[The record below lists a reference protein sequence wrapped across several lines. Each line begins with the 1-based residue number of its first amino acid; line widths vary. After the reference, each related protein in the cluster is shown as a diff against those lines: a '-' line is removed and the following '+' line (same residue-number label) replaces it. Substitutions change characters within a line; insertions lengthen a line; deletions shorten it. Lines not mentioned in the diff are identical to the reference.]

1 MGLMPELGENS
12 QNSLEKLSLEKTLK
26 SQIYNGIPGNKESKI
41 TPAIRSQIISHIW
54 KKGIQSWLHEAY
66 GNCNIHKNKKEITVM
81 KKQKINK

>member
-1 MGLMPELGENS
+1 MEQQFWWTKPHVKTTGTKRSYSNYIMGLMPELGENS

-54 KKGIQSWLHEAY
+54 KKGIQS
-66 GNCNIHKNKKEITVM
+66 
-81 KKQKINK
+81 